1 MLRRFKIL
9 SVLLLIFIILLK
21 LSGSTFANSVKSL
34 ENQRQDIKR
43 KINEQKSKIQSIN
56 KEKDLIAKE
65 ISVLDS
71 ELEIASLELQ
81 EVETDLQG
89 LEVSIKETEEK
100 LIRTEES
107 LSKNLDA
114 FAERINFIYKTPD
127 YTYLELLLNSDC
139 LEDYLSKKNITT
151 CIAEQDNELLNKIKA
166 EKAEIEENKILLA
179 KQKELTE
186 QKKYELNDKRTKLV
200 AATRD
205 KKVYMEKLNQNKEEL
220 EQSIKKFNKEANA
233 LTDKIKALQSK
244 NTKYTGGK
252 LAWPVPSSGSISSHY
267 GNRFHPILKKNM
279 FHSGI
284 DIPAKSGSSI
294 VAAESGK
301 VIYSGWYSS
310 YGKVIMID
318 HGGGIVTLY
327 GHCSSLD
334 ASVGQSVK
342 KGQKVARI
350 GSTGRSTGPHL
361 HFEVRKNGS
370 FQNPKSWLGK

>member
-1 MLRRFKIL
+1 MLKKFKIL
-9 SVLLLIFIILLK
+9 SVILLVFIILLEV
-21 LSGSTFANSVKSL
+21 SGSTFANSVKSL
-34 ENQRQDIKR
+34 ENQRQNIKR

-56 KEKDLIAKE
+56 KEKDLIARE

-81 EVETDLQG
+81 EVETDLKE

-100 LIRTEES
+100 LIKTEES

-114 FAERINFIYKTPD
+114 FAKRINVIYKTPD

-139 LEDYLSKKNITT
+139 LDDYLSKKNVTT
-151 CIAEQDNELLNKIKA
+151 CIAEQDNDLINNIKI
-166 EKAEIEENKILLA
+166 EKSEIEESKILLA
-179 KQKELTE
+179 KQKDLTE

-200 AATRD
+200 AATRE
-205 KKVYMEKLNQNKEEL
+205 KRVYMERLDQNKEEL
-220 EQSIKKFNKEANA
+220 EKSIKKFNKEANQ

-252 LAWPVPSSGSISSHY
+252 LAWPVPSSGRISSHY
-267 GNRFHPILKKNM
+267 GNRLHPILKKNM

-284 DIPAKSGSSI
+284 DIPAKSGSNI

-310 YGKVIMID
+310 YGKVVMID

-334 ASVGQSVK
+334 VSVGQSVK
-342 KGQKVARI
+342 KGQRIAGI
-350 GSTGRSTGPHL
+350 GSTGRSTGPHC
-361 HFEVRKNGS
+361 HFEVRKNGA
-370 FQNPKSWLGK
+370 FQNPSSWLGK